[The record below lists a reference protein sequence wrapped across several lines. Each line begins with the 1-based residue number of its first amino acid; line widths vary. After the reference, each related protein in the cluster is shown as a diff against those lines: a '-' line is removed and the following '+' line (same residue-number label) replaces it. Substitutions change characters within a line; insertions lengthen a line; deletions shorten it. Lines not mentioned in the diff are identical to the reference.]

1 LFPHTVEELVFN
13 KQKAVPSTSKDKFA
27 NLPSSVAFETVSS
40 TYAIQLLKAVYAE
53 ATDSQE
59 RNRGQEISLEANLRH
74 PTSSS
79 KFAKLVGLE
88 TVSTRR
94 QLSEIESYLDQ
105 PREHD
110 NCDILGYW
118 HGKKN
123 EFPILAS
130 LAKKYLAIPATT
142 GSVER
147 LFSIAGSIGRA
158 RRANTAPKTFENIL
172 LYKEF
177 RENFTYK

>member
-1 LFPHTVEELVFN
+1 LWFPDIVGELVFN
-13 KQKAVPSTSKDKFA
+13 KRKDVPSSSKEKFA
-27 NLPSSVAFETVSS
+27 NLPSSVWFETVSS

-53 ATDSQE
+53 TTDSQDG
-59 RNRGQEISLEANLRH
+59 NRSQEISPETQLRH

-88 TVSTRR
+88 TISDRR

-110 NCDILGYW
+110 NCDILCYW
-118 HGKKN
+118 HGNKN

-130 LAKKYLAIPATT
+130 IAK
-142 GSVER
+142 
-147 LFSIAGSIGRA
+147 
-158 RRANTAPKTFENIL
+158 NT
-172 LYKEF
+172 
-177 RENFTYK
+177 